1 MFAAEINKKLPLVL
15 AISGASGAIYGI
27 KLLKFFLDNAYRID
41 LVISESARKVLAH
54 ELDIHLIGLDSSETK
69 SEILNVVI
77 SERNA
82 IMDDLAVNICRDLPV
97 NRSEQGLRARGSGVY
112 SGVNEHAEGERNAI
126 MDDLAV
132 NICRDLPVNRSEQG
146 LRARGSGVYSGVN
159 EHAEGERN
167 AIMDD
172 LAVNICRDLPVN
184 CSEQGLRARGSGVYS
199 GVNEHAEGER
209 NAAMSDLRAS
219 LLSVWEEE
227 DMAASISSGSYKTQG
242 MIIAPCSM
250 GTLANI
256 AAGTSNNLIARAADV
271 SLKERRRL
279 VLLTRETPLSNI
291 HLRNMLSLSEMGAVI
306 LPAAPGFYHGPQ
318 TIDDQV
324 DFVIG
329 KALDVFGVDNELFR
343 RWTGILHSFKLGVN

>member
-77 SERNA
+77 S
-82 IMDDLAVNICRDLPV
+82 
-97 NRSEQGLRARGSGVY
+97 
-112 SGVNEHAEGERNAI
+112 ERNAI